1 MKTRIKQI
9 FAAAIGAALPLGIAG
24 LASAQS
30 KPDPFYLPQQGQ
42 PFEGKVKTR
51 IGSLEFDNQYPS
63 RESMESILDSMD
75 FHGATQAYLWGIP
88 IASFANLQ
96 YYSDKVWKFRQG
108 ELVKYTN
115 LDQKLGILT
124 ANATT
129 PYIVATVNLSE
140 TGPFVIDL
148 PAGAIAGMVDD
159 FWQRPVT
166 DLGLP
171 GPDLGWNGNDHPWG
185 RFHLSRIVR
194 RQRGGLVG
202 GRQVLH
208 AAHPSESPGSTVLVH
223 CRLQLGYPDAN

>member
-1 MKTRIKQI
+1 MSTVVSFVLCGVAR
-9 FAAAIGAALPLGIAG
+9 
-24 LASAQS
+24 AQS
-30 KPDPFYLPQQGQ
+30 QPDRFYLPQPNQ
-42 PFEGKVKTR
+42 PFDGKVNTR
-51 IGSLEFDNQYPS
+51 IGTLEFDNQYPS
-63 RESMESILDSMD
+63 KESMESILDSMD

-129 PYIVATVNLSE
+129 PYIVTTVNLSE

-148 PAGAIAGMVDD
+148 PAGAIAGIVDD

-171 GPDLGWNGNDHPWG
+171 GPD
-185 RFHLSRIVR
+185 
-194 RQRGGLVG
+194 RG
-202 GRQVLH
+202 
-208 AAHPSESPGSTVLVH
+208 AAPRGPEPGSR
-223 CRLQLGYPDAN
+223 C